1 MTSATLSAMEPP
13 TLPDQIAGE
22 TYLDETTFTG
32 ALADGDVLRG
42 VEFDRCTFDGCVV
55 AGSVLTDCTFS
66 ECHFTGCDLSRAVV
80 TDSTFRDCTF
90 ADCVMM
96 GVNFAAAHIGSL
108 AASFQFER
116 CRMDFTSFRGLS
128 LTDCVWRDCRLTEAD
143 FGEADLRR
151 VDFAGSDLSA
161 ADFSGADLR
170 SASFVGAHNYV
181 FDVRSVQIKGARL
194 DVWGAA
200 RLLDVFGVEIVT

>member
-1 MTSATLSAMEPP
+1 
-13 TLPDQIAGE
+13 
-22 TYLDETTFTG
+22 
-32 ALADGDVLRG
+32 
-42 VEFDRCTFDGCVV
+42 
-55 AGSVLTDCTFS
+55 
-66 ECHFTGCDLSRAVV
+66 
-80 TDSTFRDCTF
+80 
-90 ADCVMM
+90 MM

-151 VDFAGSDLSA
+151 ADFAGSDLSA